1 MRSLAWPTTEPPALD
16 VPLSFVPGDDR
27 GKNTPISRLKEKLP
41 YMRDRLTSLR
51 SSHNEEPTDV
61 PQVMGDITVGYY

>member
-1 MRSLAWPTTEPPALD
+1 MANDGGKPPALD

-27 GKNTPISRLKEKLP
+27 GKHTPISRLKEKLP

-61 PQVMGDITVGYY
+61 PQVMGDITVG